1 MSLSVKLRV
10 YYSMRSDEENSGS
23 SNEISLY
30 VFVDNM
36 FLLLVFVHQIV
47 FVTLFIG
54 MFSSVNDEVNRIFK
68 IVHVFI
74 TYVTLLTN
82 LRIIKKMLTDH
93 NKMEFRLLQHLQAS
107 SLFQLWFVD
116 RFIAERIVHG
126 NVVGSDLYIL
136 WPLVSRAPMK
146 VTITSC
152 Y

>member
-93 NKMEFRLLQHLQAS
+93 NKMEFRLL
-107 SLFQLWFVD
+107 
-116 RFIAERIVHG
+116 
-126 NVVGSDLYIL
+126 
-136 WPLVSRAPMK
+136 
-146 VTITSC
+146 
-152 Y
+152 